1 MLATCSWKFPKI
13 NFRLKGNYMVWSCH
27 WHLATSRW
35 WLWGYTQGL
44 DKSVILRLVEW
55 WRKNREVVWWEK
67 SHYWQWKRI
76 LIIHWAGSAYRKLC
90 ESRYD
95 NFRWRLFEKTD
106 CLITGDSSEDAK
118 VTSKE
123 LLNYEL
129 QPSIDID
136 PTPARTTSSTVTSP
150 EPNEDG
156 EDEGDDFEGE
166 KEHENVEIVRDHDI
180 PNVGWIFDLFDIWLL

>member
-1 MLATCSWKFPKI
+1 MDDDEKI
-13 NFRLKGNYMVWSCH
+13 EKWYG
-27 WHLATSRW
+27 
-35 WLWGYTQGL
+35 
-44 DKSVILRLVEW
+44 
-55 WRKNREVVWWEK
+55 EK
-67 SHYWQWKRI
+67 SHITDSEKRI
-76 LIIHWAGSAYRKLC
+76 LITHWTGNAYRKLC

-180 PNVGWIFDLFDIWLL
+180 PNVGWIFDLFDI